1 MTYIIYLDE
10 SNKLDQSGIDY
21 SYYGAL
27 GMEENIAEEI
37 RTYLTDLKN
46 ILKHWTLFY
55 HSLFN

>member
-10 SNKLDQSGIDY
+10 SNKLDQPGIDY

-46 ILKHWTLFY
+46 ILKH
-55 HSLFN
+55 